1 MSDDMLIHPPG
12 GLPEGAP
19 KGLVDVWMNTQAPVT
34 EQARH
39 VLVDAFHAHALSI
52 TVWGVLFLLLIWFG
66 VWFWRDWRG
75 HLLRWQIRR
84 IQHLLKRDPLSA
96 PEPVGAAL
104 MWALARYFR
113 MHPAVDRRALL
124 PEWQVQIGV
133 LDALRFGPAAPT
145 ADWLALLDAL
155 SALTRDPPPVSQQ
168 ATSS

>member
-1 MSDDMLIHPPG
+1 MSSDVLIHPPG

-34 EQARH
+34 EQAREA
-39 VLVDAFHAHALSI
+39 LVDAIHAHAFGVVL
-52 TVWGVLFLLLIWFG
+52 WGLLLLALIWFG

-84 IQHLLKRDPLSA
+84 MQRLLQRDPLSA

-113 MHPAVDRRALL
+113 MRPGVNRRALP
-124 PEWQVQIGV
+124 PEWQVQIGA
-133 LDALRFGPAAPT
+133 LDTLRFGPAAPT
-145 ADWLALLDAL
+145 ADWLTLLDEL
-155 SALTRDPPPVSQQ
+155 SALTRDPSRASPQ
-168 ATSS
+168 AISS